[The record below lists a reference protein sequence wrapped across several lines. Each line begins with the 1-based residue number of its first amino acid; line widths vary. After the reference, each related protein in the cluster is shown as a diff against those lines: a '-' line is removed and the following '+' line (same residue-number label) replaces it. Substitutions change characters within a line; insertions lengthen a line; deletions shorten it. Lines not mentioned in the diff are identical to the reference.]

1 MSGIALPLGLLIS
14 GALGFGLGAE
24 PSLLLRTVRGR
35 TGAGNG
41 SAAQDFIDYLYPLA
55 VAFFAGFVFSTLV
68 PDALS
73 HSKGS
78 LITFI
83 AGISVMGLLSRF
95 VFKRDPCCETGH
107 DHRGFGVMSLAA
119 MAVCSLNDGLLIG
132 LLDPSWLSGL
142 NLGMLV
148 HKISSSFAIVQV
160 LKRTGFQGK
169 GLAAFGVV
177 YTLISPC
184 AYLVAG
190 ASLIRNLPDPELLLA
205 FSAGLLAYVTLVN
218 LVPHARA
225 IIQRRPRTA
234 YAFAIAFLLS
244 ITLGFWHTA
253 LHHKMDEAGTVVDID
268 PAPAAS
274 TVPSAPVT
282 R

>member
-1 MSGIALPLGLLIS
+1 MSGIALPMGLLIS

-24 PSLLLRTVRGR
+24 PSLLFRVFRRRPGIGE
-35 TGAGNG
+35 GAV
-41 SAAQDFIDYLYPLA
+41 AQDFIDYLYPLA

-68 PDALS
+68 PDALT

-78 LITFI
+78 LLAFL
-83 AGISVMGLLSRF
+83 AGISAMALLSRF

-119 MAVCSLNDGLLIG
+119 MAVCSVNDGLLIG

-142 NLGMLV
+142 NLGMLI
-148 HKISSSFAIVQV
+148 HKVSSSFAIVQV
-160 LKRTGFQGK
+160 LKRTGFRGK
-169 GLAAFGVV
+169 GLAAFGVA

-184 AYLVAG
+184 AYSLAG
-190 ASLIRNLPDPELLLA
+190 APFIRNMPDPELLLA

-225 IIQRRPRTA
+225 IVKRRPRTA
-234 YAFAIAFLLS
+234 YAFVIAFLVS
-244 ITLGFWHTA
+244 VSLGLWHTGFHRK
-253 LHHKMDEAGTVVDID
+253 LDEARAETDLHPG
-268 PAPAAS
+268 PS
-274 TVPSAPVT
+274 PSASVQP
-282 R
+282 